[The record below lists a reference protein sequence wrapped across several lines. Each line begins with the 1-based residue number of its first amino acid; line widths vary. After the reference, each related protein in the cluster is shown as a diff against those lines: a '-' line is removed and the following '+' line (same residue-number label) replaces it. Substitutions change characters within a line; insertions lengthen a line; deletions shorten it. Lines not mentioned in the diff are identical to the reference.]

1 MTFDLS
7 YCSPRTYNLY
17 WCHRAVWFSWH
28 WPAPCPAACRPSP
41 CPARP
46 AGMKA
51 APGGRSLWVTLWRKR
66 WASPPPCCQENYSCR
81 DSCLV
86 RTAANF
92 LCSFK
97 PNCCQ
102 LEEPSTVTVCL
113 WVCQT
118 ALPCSVHLHG
128 LTHAWYHL
136 QTLDWQNETL
146 FPHYIIIK
154 TKKYYFL
161 TVLSLQCFNGESFPF

>member
-1 MTFDLS
+1 MWFLLQMTFGLS
-7 YCSPRTYNLY
+7 NCSPRTYNLY
-17 WCHRAVWFSWH
+17 WCHRAVWFSRH
-28 WPAPCPAACRPSP
+28 WPAPGPAACRPSP

-66 WASPPPCCQENYSCR
+66 WAFPPSWAQENYCCR

-86 RTAANF
+86 YTAANF

-102 LEEPSTVTVCL
+102 REEP
-113 WVCQT
+113 
-118 ALPCSVHLHG
+118 
-128 LTHAWYHL
+128 
-136 QTLDWQNETL
+136 
-146 FPHYIIIK
+146 
-154 TKKYYFL
+154 
-161 TVLSLQCFNGESFPF
+161 LSLSDCPALFCLLPWTHTYLISFTNARLTEWDTLYHCFTIISLSRRKT